1 MKNWLI
7 FITVFLLSLTLVISI
22 LVIWKADEPF
32 DEIEKQA
39 SELAISS
46 DHLKFV
52 SEEYVYNGNEPYVTL
67 FGEDEQGK
75 KKAVFVPVSLEEKM
89 IQEVYLQDGITKEQ
103 ALSVLNNKEE
113 VKEILHTKLG
123 YEEVGAVWEITYTNE
138 SDELNYVYILF
149 EDGQWW
155 KRILNL

>member
-1 MKNWLI
+1 
-7 FITVFLLSLTLVISI
+7 
-22 LVIWKADEPF
+22 
-32 DEIEKQA
+32 
-39 SELAISS
+39 
-46 DHLKFV
+46 
-52 SEEYVYNGNEPYVTL
+52 
-67 FGEDEQGK
+67 
-75 KKAVFVPVSLEEKM
+75 M
-89 IQEVYLQDGITKEQ
+89 IQEVYLQDGITEEQ

>member
-39 SELAISS
+39 SDLAISS

-52 SEEYVYNGNEPYVTL
+52 SDGYVYNGNEPYITL

-75 KKAVFVPVSLEEKM
+75 KKQF
-89 IQEVYLQDGITKEQ
+89 
-103 ALSVLNNKEE
+103 
-113 VKEILHTKLG
+113 
-123 YEEVGAVWEITYTNE
+123 
-138 SDELNYVYILF
+138 LF
-149 EDGQWW
+149 
-155 KRILNL
+155 LTT